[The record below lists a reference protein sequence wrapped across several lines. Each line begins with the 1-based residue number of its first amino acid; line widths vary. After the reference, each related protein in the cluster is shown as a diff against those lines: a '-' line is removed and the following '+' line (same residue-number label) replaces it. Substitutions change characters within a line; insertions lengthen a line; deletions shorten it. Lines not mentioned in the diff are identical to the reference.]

1 MPVAKHPM
9 ASSLRASDTGKVVSA
24 REAVRLIRDGDT
36 VATGGFVG
44 IGFAENIAVALEELF
59 LEGEQADVHGLGSP
73 RNLTLVYAAGQG
85 DGKERGLNHFG
96 HDGLV
101 SRVLGGHWGL
111 VPKLQQ
117 LAVANRIE
125 AYNLPQGVITHL
137 FRDIAAG
144 KPGTIT
150 RVGLGT
156 FVDPRFGGGKLNEK
170 TTTDVVRLM
179 EIDGQE
185 YLFYKAFP
193 INVGIIRG
201 TTADPDGNIT
211 MEKEA
216 LTLEA
221 QAIAMATRN
230 SGGTVIVQVERIA
243 ERGTLNPRQVKIPG
257 ILVDCVVVAEKP
269 EYHLQTFAEPYS
281 AAFAGEIKVPMSAI
295 PPMPMSERKIIA
307 RRAALELK
315 ANAVVNLGIGM
326 PEGVANVAAEEQI
339 IDLMTLTAEPGV
351 IGGVP
356 AGGLSFGAAT
366 NAQAIIDQP
375 SQFDFYDGG
384 GLDIAFLGLA
394 QADRQGNLNVSKF
407 GPRLAGAGGFIN
419 ISQNAKKVVFVGTFT
434 AGNLDVAVDAGKLL
448 ILEDG
453 KARKF
458 VQEVEHRTFSGPQAA
473 KWGKT
478 VLYVT
483 ERCVFRLCAEGLE
496 LIEIAPGVDL
506 QRDILDKMDFMPIM
520 HAEPA
525 LMDSRIFHEEPMN
538 IRPEMLAIPLSERL
552 TYEPEKN
559 LFFLNF
565 EGLTVRS
572 EADIE
577 RIQHAVEDFLA
588 PIGHKVFAIVNYDRF
603 SITPELVDP
612 YMGMVRGVVERF
624 YHDVTRYTSNTF
636 MRVKLGEALTKAHVA
651 PHLYESADEAVAS
664 LPAPG

>member
-1 MPVAKHPM
+1 M
-9 ASSLRASDTGKVVSA
+9 AV
-24 REAVRLIRDGDT
+24 
-36 VATGGFVG
+36 
-44 IGFAENIAVALEELF
+44 
-59 LEGEQADVHGLGSP
+59 
-73 RNLTLVYAAGQG
+73 
-85 DGKERGLNHFG
+85 
-96 HDGLV
+96 
-101 SRVLGGHWGL
+101 
-111 VPKLQQ
+111 
-117 LAVANRIE
+117 
-125 AYNLPQGVITHL
+125 
-137 FRDIAAG
+137 
-144 KPGTIT
+144 
-150 RVGLGT
+150 
-156 FVDPRFGGGKLNEK
+156 
-170 TTTDVVRLM
+170 
-179 EIDGQE
+179 
-185 YLFYKAFP
+185 
-193 INVGIIRG
+193 
-201 TTADPDGNIT
+201 
-211 MEKEA
+211 
-216 LTLEA
+216 
-221 QAIAMATRN
+221 RN

-295 PPMPMSERKIIA
+295 APMGMSERKIIA
-307 RRAALELK
+307 RRAALELR
-315 ANAVVNLGIGM
+315 ANSVVNLGIGM

-453 KARKF
+453 KAKKF
-458 VQEVEHRTFSGPQAA
+458 VEEVEHRTFSGPQAA

-483 ERCVFRLCAEGLE
+483 ERCVFRLCPEGLE

-506 QRDILDKMDFMPIM
+506 QKDILDKMDFMPIM
-520 HAEPA
+520 HVPPTM
-525 LMDSRIFHEEPMN
+525 MDSRIFQDGPMK
-538 IRPEMLAIPLSERL
+538 IRAEMLEMPLPDRL
-552 TYEPEKN
+552 QYDAGKN

-565 EGLTVRS
+565 EGLNVRS
-572 EADIE
+572 KDDIARIE
-577 RIQHAVEDFLA
+577 RAVEDCLK
-588 PIGHKVFAIVNYDRF
+588 PVGHKVYAVVNYDRF
-603 SITPELVDP
+603 SILPELVDD
-612 YMGMVRGVVERF
+612 YIGMVKGVVERN

-636 MRVKLGEALTKAHVA
+636 LRVKLGEALAKREVA
-651 PHLYESADEAVAS
+651 PHLFETASEAEAS
-664 LPAPG
+664 LPRPAS

>member
-1 MPVAKHPM
+1 MPQGIHPM
-9 ASSLRASDTGKVVSA
+9 VSSLRASDTGKVVTA
-24 REAVRLIRDGDT
+24 REAVRLIQTGDV

-59 LEGEQADVHGLGSP
+59 LENAEADVHGLGSP
-73 RNLTLVYAAGQG
+73 RDLTLVYAAGQG
-85 DGKERGLNHFG
+85 DGKERGLNHLG

-101 SRVLGGHWGL
+101 SRVIGGHWGL

-117 LAVANRIE
+117 LAVSNRIE
-125 AYNLPQGVITHL
+125 AYNLPQGVIAHL

-144 KPGTIT
+144 KPGTLT

-170 TTTDVVRLM
+170 TTADVVRLM
-179 EIDGQE
+179 EIDGEE
-185 YLFYKAFP
+185 YLFYKALP

-211 MEKEA
+211 MEREA

-221 QAIAMATRN
+221 QAIAMAARN

-269 EYHLQTFAEPYS
+269 EYHYQTFAEPYS

-295 PPMPMSERKIIA
+295 PPMGMSERKIIA
-307 RRAALELK
+307 RRAALELR
-315 ANAVVNLGIGM
+315 ANSVVNLGIGM
-326 PEGVANVAAEEQI
+326 PEGVAAVAAEEQV

-394 QADRQGNLNVSKF
+394 QADAQGNLNVSKF

-434 AGNLDVAVDAGKLL
+434 AGNLEIAIEAGKLL
-448 ILEDG
+448 IREDG
-453 KARKF
+453 KSNKF

-473 KWGKT
+473 KWGKS

-483 ERCVFRLCAEGLE
+483 ERCVFRLTVDGLE
-496 LIEIAPGVDL
+496 LTEIAPGIDL
-506 QRDILDKMDFMPIM
+506 QRDILDRMDFAPIIRG
-520 HAEPA
+520 EPA
-525 LMDSRIFHEEPMN
+525 LMDARIFRDDPMG
-538 IRPEMLAIPLSERL
+538 IRPELLEIPMVDRLS
-552 TYEPEKN
+552 YDADKN

-565 EGLTVRS
+565 EGLNIRS
-572 EADIE
+572 TADIE
-577 RIQHAVEDFLA
+577 RIRDAVEAYLA
-588 PIGHKVFAIVNYDRF
+588 PIGHRVYAVVNYDRF
-603 SITPELVDP
+603 SIVPELIDP
-612 YMGMVRGVVERF
+612 YISMVKEVVERH

-636 MRVKLGEALTKAHVA
+636 FRVKLGEALEKRLLH
-651 PHLYESADEAVAS
+651 PHLFETAQEAAAS
-664 LPAPG
+664 LAR